1 MHSYICSLSLPW
13 KFHYSHVGFMHL
25 SSKPFLNISLMISIS
40 LCFYFLCWD
49 MFCLIIQVQIQSL
62 TENRSSF
69 YSICGI
75 CKIKKENK
83 TRKNSLNSRVCFF
96 FSSSYIRSEFLWAP
110 LLLSFFKSHSKIKA
124 IIFLLQHFWYIRSC
138 QF

>member
-96 FSSSYIRSEFLWAP
+96 FPLHILEVNFFEHHCYYHFLN
-110 LLLSFFKSHSKIKA
+110 LIQRLKLSFFFSSISG
-124 IIFLLQHFWYIRSC
+124 I
-138 QF
+138 